1 MKDCSFA
8 KKLNRLNKNS
18 TKILLNEVGLNKEY
32 KDVLYRKYVQEKSL
46 VEISSELGYTKESV
60 NNLISKSRKVL
71 ENLLIDQYELLPEKI
86 QKIADYIYEL

>member
-32 KDVLYRKYVQEKSL
+32 REVLIKKYVQEKSL

-71 ENLLIDQYELLPEKI
+71 ENLLIEQYELLPEKI

>member
-32 KDVLYRKYVQEKSL
+32 REVLIKKYVQEKSL